1 MIKMS
6 PDGPL
11 SEAIAYGGMLLILGA
26 FILETRDI
34 LDSKNG
40 IYLLMMATGSGLL
53 GIRAFLVEE
62 WAFLILEVVWC
73 LAAVV
78 AIYSITRKTSQDE
91 STSS

>member
-1 MIKMS
+1 MS
-6 PDGPL
+6 PDGLL

-34 LDSKNG
+34 IDSKNG

-62 WAFLILEVVWC
+62 WAFFILEVVWC
-73 LAAVV
+73 LVAIV
-78 AIYSITRKTSQDE
+78 AIYGITRKSSRDE

>member
-1 MIKMS
+1 MS
-6 PDGPL
+6 PNGLL

-34 LDSKNG
+34 IDSKNG

-62 WAFLILEVVWC
+62 
-73 LAAVV
+73 
-78 AIYSITRKTSQDE
+78 
-91 STSS
+91 

>member
-1 MIKMS
+1 MS
-6 PDGPL
+6 PDGLL

-26 FILETRDI
+26 FILETRDV

-40 IYLLMMATGSGLL
+40 IYLVMMATGSGLL

-73 LAAVV
+73 LAAIV
-78 AIYSITRKTSQDE
+78 AMCGITRKTSLDE
-91 STSS
+91 ATSS

>member
-6 PDGPL
+6 PNGLL

-26 FILETRDI
+26 FILETRNI
-34 LDSKNG
+34 IDSKNG

-53 GIRAFLVEE
+53 GVRAFLVEE
-62 WAFLILEVVWC
+62 WAFFILEVVWC
-73 LAAVV
+73 LAAIV
-78 AIYSITRKTSQDE
+78 AIYGITRKSSRDE

>member
-1 MIKMS
+1 MS
-6 PDGPL
+6 PNGLL

-34 LDSKNG
+34 IDSKNG

-62 WAFLILEVVWC
+62 WAFFILEVVWC
-73 LAAVV
+73 LAAIV
-78 AIYSITRKTSQDE
+78 AIIGITRKSSRDE

>member
-1 MIKMS
+1 MS
-6 PDGPL
+6 PDGLL

-34 LDSKNG
+34 LDSKHG
-40 IYLLMMATGSGLL
+40 IYLLMMATGAGLL

-62 WAFLILEVVWC
+62 WAFLILEAVWC

-78 AIYSITRKTSQDE
+78 AIYSITRKTSHDE

>member
-1 MIKMS
+1 MS
-6 PDGPL
+6 PDGLL

-34 LDSKNG
+34 LDSKHG
-40 IYLLMMATGSGLL
+40 IYLIMMATGSGLL

-62 WAFLILEVVWC
+62 WAFLILEAVWC

-78 AIYSITRKTSQDE
+78 AIYSITRKTSHDE

>member
-1 MIKMS
+1 MS
-6 PDGPL
+6 PDGLL

-34 LDSKNG
+34 LDSKHG

-62 WAFLILEVVWC
+62 WAFLILEAVWC

-78 AIYSITRKTSQDE
+78 AIYSITRKTSHDE

>member
-6 PDGPL
+6 PHGLL

-62 WAFLILEVVWC
+62 WAFFILEVVWC
-73 LAAVV
+73 FAAPTPLV
-78 AIYSITRKTSQDE
+78 
-91 STSS
+91 

>member
-1 MIKMS
+1 MITMS
-6 PDGPL
+6 PDGLL

-26 FILETRDI
+26 FILETRDV

-73 LAAVV
+73 LAAIV
-78 AIYSITRKTSQDE
+78 AIYRITRKTSLDE

>member
-6 PDGPL
+6 PDGLL

-40 IYLLMMATGSGLL
+40 IYLLMMATGSG
-53 GIRAFLVEE
+53 
-62 WAFLILEVVWC
+62 
-73 LAAVV
+73 
-78 AIYSITRKTSQDE
+78 
-91 STSS
+91 